1 MTAMAGVDSAPPPS
15 ADIPDAVVRVA
26 GLTKRYGRTVALD
39 GIDLAIRRNEL
50 FALLGPNGAGKTTL
64 IHILCTILRPDAGT
78 VTLAGFDVARAP
90 RQARRH
96 LGVVFQEPS
105 VDDRLTVF
113 ENLNFHGLIYQVPA
127 DVRKKRIDELLALV
141 ELENWRHALMRSLS
155 SGMKRRVE
163 IARALIHD
171 SDVLV
176 LDEPTTGLD
185 AQSRERIWAYLMRLR
200 QERALTVI
208 VTTHYIEEVEGCNRI
223 CVIDRGRI
231 LAIDTPAALKAA
243 HGRELIRVVP
253 DDAVV
258 ADAIRAAYPA
268 AKTFG
273 DAAAGE
279 GIGGDGTIVIEAGEG
294 VAEAFLKT
302 FGGKVRRLSVDQPS
316 LESVFLSLTGRELR
330 DQAAG
335 KRERTYAFGRR
346 GGEHTR

>member
-1 MTAMAGVDSAPPPS
+1 MGGVDSALAAS
-15 ADIPDAVVRVA
+15 GEISDAIIRVK
-26 GLTKRYGRTVALD
+26 GLSKRYGRTVALD
-39 GIDLAIRRNEL
+39 GVDFTIKPNEL

-64 IHILCTILRPDAGT
+64 IHILCTILAPDAGT
-78 VTLAGFDVARAP
+78 VTLAGFDVVRQP
-90 RQARRH
+90 RQARSH

-127 DVRKKRIDELLALV
+127 AVRHKRIDELLGIV
-141 ELENWRHALMRSLS
+141 ELENWRHALVRSLS

-171 SDVLV
+171 STVLV

-200 QERALTVI
+200 KERALTII
-208 VTTHYIEEVEGCNRI
+208 VTTHYIEEVEGCDRI
-223 CVIDRGRI
+223 CVIDRGHI
-231 LAIDTPAALKAA
+231 LAIDSPAALKAA

-253 DDAVV
+253 DDAAV
-258 ADAIRAAYPA
+258 ADAIRAAYPS
-268 AKTFG
+268 AKTFETPG
-273 DAAAGE
+273 S
-279 GIGGDGTIVIEAGEG
+279 DGAIVIETGGAEG
-294 VAEAFLKT
+294 AETFLKK
-302 FGGKVRRLSVDQPS
+302 FGGKVRRLSVDSPS

-335 KRERTYAFGRR
+335 KRERTFAFGRR

>member
-1 MTAMAGVDSAPPPS
+1 MRRKTVMAGVDSAAPPPS
-15 ADIPDAVVRVA
+15 AEISDAIVHIT

-39 GIDLAIRRNEL
+39 GIDLAIGRNEL

-78 VTLAGFDVARAP
+78 VTLAGFNVVRAP

-127 DVRKKRIDELLALV
+127 AVRHKRIDELLALV

-200 QERALTVI
+200 KERALTVI
-208 VTTHYIEEVEGCNRI
+208 VTTHYIEEVEGCDRI

-258 ADAIRAAYPA
+258 ADAIRKAYPA

-273 DAAAGE
+273 DAPD
-279 GIGGDGTIVIEAGEG
+279 GDGAIVIEAGEG

>member
-1 MTAMAGVDSAPPPS
+1 MTVMHGTDNARPASGEAS
-15 ADIPDAVVRVA
+15 DAIVRVK

-39 GIDLAIRRNEL
+39 GVDLDIRPNEL

-64 IHILCTILRPDAGT
+64 IHILCTILAPDSGA
-78 VTLAGFDVARAP
+78 VTLAGFDVVRHPRKAR
-90 RQARRH
+90 QH

-127 DVRKKRIDELLALV
+127 ATRRRRIDELLALV
-141 ELENWRHALMRSLS
+141 ELENWRHALVRSLS

-171 SDVLV
+171 SAVLI

-200 QERALTVI
+200 KERDLTII
-208 VTTHYIEEVEGCNRI
+208 VTTHYIEEVEGCDRI
-223 CVIDRGRI
+223 CVIDRGHI
-231 LAIDTPAALKAA
+231 LAIDTPASLKAA

-253 DDAVV
+253 DDVAT
-258 ADAIRAAYPA
+258 ADAIRTAYPA
-268 AKTFG
+268 ARSL
-273 DAAAGE
+273 DDMP
-279 GIGGDGTIVIEAGEG
+279 GGGGSIVIEADGDAA
-294 VAEAFLKT
+294 AEAFLKK
-302 FGGKVRRLSVDQPS
+302 FGGRVRRLSIDSPS

-330 DQAAG
+330 DQPAG

-346 GGEHTR
+346 GGEHTK